1 MKKRSAWILAAAL
14 LVALA
19 ASPLSA
25 QTAKEVLAKAI
36 EAQGGAIALGAVKDQ
51 AITGNLEMVQMG
63 MKGSLTLYS
72 KEPNKMRMDIEIM
85 GMLISQ
91 AYDGEKARMTNPQT
105 GSIDEL
111 PDNLTQEFKRQ
122 ALGFDSLLHPEKY
135 GITFELKG
143 KEKLQDKEYLVMDE
157 KLSDG
162 HIITYYLDPATYLP
176 YKTKAMGLSQTGAE
190 AMIEMVTTDY
200 QKVEGIMVAQAMTQY
215 QDSQEFMRITVTKV
229 TFNSNLDDAFF
240 KLVK

>member
-1 MKKRSAWILAAAL
+1 MKKNFAWFLAVAFFFATAL
-14 LVALA
+14 
-19 ASPLSA
+19 SPASA
-25 QTAKEVLAKAI
+25 QTAKDVLAKMI
-36 EAQGGAIALGAVKDQ
+36 EAQGGTKALGAVKDQ
-51 AITGNLEMVQMG
+51 TMVGNLDMVQMG
-63 MKGSLTLYS
+63 MKGGLTLYS
-72 KEPNKMRMDIEIM
+72 KEPNLMRLDMEIM

-105 GSIDEL
+105 GSVEEL
-111 PDNLTQEFKRQ
+111 PDNLTQEIKRQ
-122 ALGFDSLLHPEKY
+122 AMGYDSLLNPEKH
-135 GITFELKG
+135 GITFEFKG
-143 KEKLQDKEYLVMDE
+143 KEKVQEADYLVLDE

-200 QKVEGIMVAQAMTQY
+200 QKIEGVMVPQTITQY
-215 QDSQEFMRITVTKV
+215 QDGQEFMRITVTKV

-240 KLVK
+240 KLAK